1 MLNMCLGP
9 LFYQIL
15 NFFILFFEFFYSFE
29 TLILK
34 LNFKKIYIILIYF
47 KVKNTF
53 KKKFTIIPKNSLN
66 LQRFQTKPM

>member
-1 MLNMCLGP
+1 LGP

-34 LNFKKIYIILIYF
+34 LNFLKKLFHSKKYL
-47 KVKNTF
+47 

-66 LQRFQTKPM
+66 LQRFQTKPL

>member
-1 MLNMCLGP
+1 MCLGP

-34 LNFKKIYIILIYF
+34 LNFKKNYF
-47 KVKNTF
+47 KVKNTL
-53 KKKFTIIPKNSLN
+53 KKTFTIIPKNSLN
-66 LQRFQTKPM
+66 LQRFQTKPL

>member
-1 MLNMCLGP
+1 MCLGP

>member
-34 LNFKKIYIILIYF
+34 LNLKKNYF
-47 KVKNTF
+47 KVKNTL
-53 KKKFTIIPKNSLN
+53 KKNFTIIPKNSLN
-66 LQRFQTKPM
+66 LQRFQTKPL

>member
-1 MLNMCLGP
+1 MCLGP

-34 LNFKKIYIILIYF
+34 LNLKKNYF
-47 KVKNTF
+47 KVKNTL
-53 KKKFTIIPKNSLN
+53 KKNFTIIPKNSLN
-66 LQRFQTKPM
+66 LQRFQTKPL

>member
-34 LNFKKIYIILIYF
+34 LNLKKNYF
-47 KVKNTF
+47 KVKNTL

-66 LQRFQTKPM
+66 LQRFQTKPL

>member
-1 MLNMCLGP
+1 MLNMCLGR

-34 LNFKKIYIILIYF
+34 LNLKKNYF
-47 KVKNTF
+47 KVKNTL
-53 KKKFTIIPKNSLN
+53 KKNFTIIPKNSLN
-66 LQRFQTKPM
+66 LQRFQTKPL